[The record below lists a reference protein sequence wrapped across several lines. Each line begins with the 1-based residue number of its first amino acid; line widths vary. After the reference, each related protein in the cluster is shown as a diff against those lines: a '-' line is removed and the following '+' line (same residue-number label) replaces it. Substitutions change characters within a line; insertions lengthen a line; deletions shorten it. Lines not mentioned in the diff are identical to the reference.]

1 MKIAFIG
8 GGTMGEAIASAMLN
22 KGAATPSEISV
33 SEPMEERRDY
43 LKRKYGLRVTGSSKE
58 AVAMADVVLMSI
70 KPQSLPEALPAMAGV
85 LKPSQLV
92 LSIIAGARIATL
104 RDGLHHQFIVRSMPN
119 TPAQIGLGMT
129 VWTAT
134 PEVTAAQKKNARAI
148 LSVMGREIYVNDE
161 TSIDMAT
168 AVSGSGPAYFF
179 LFVES
184 LTDAAVKLGLPR
196 ETAKTLVIQ
205 TMLGSE
211 RLIEQSGKEPS
222 ELRQMVT
229 SKGGTTAAA
238 LGIFEAGDFRNLV
251 AKAIEAAYKRA
262 RELGGDKV

>member
-1 MKIAFIG
+1 
-8 GGTMGEAIASAMLN
+8 MGEAIASAMLN
-22 KGAATPSEISV
+22 KGAASPSDISV
-33 SEPMEERRDY
+33 SEPVQERRDY
-43 LKRKYGLRVTGSSKE
+43 LKRKYSVDVIGSSKQ
-58 AVAMADVVLMSI
+58 AVAGADVVLMSV
-70 KPQSLPEALPAMAGV
+70 KPQSLPEAMPDLAGI

-92 LSIIAGARIATL
+92 LSIIAGAKIATL
-104 RDGLHHQFIVRSMPN
+104 RDGLRHQPIVRSMPN

-134 PEVTAAQKKNARAI
+134 PEVTAAQKENARAI
-148 LSVMGREIYVNDE
+148 LAVMGRELYVDDE
-161 TSIDMAT
+161 RSIDMAT

-184 LTDAAVKLGLPR
+184 LTEAAVKLGLPR
-196 ETAKTLVIQ
+196 ETAKILVVQ

-238 LGIFEAGDFRNLV
+238 LGVFEDGNFRDLV
-251 AKAIEAAYKRA
+251 TKAIEAAYNRA
-262 RELGGDKV
+262 RELGGEKP

>member
-1 MKIAFIG
+1 
-8 GGTMGEAIASAMLN
+8 MGEAIASAMLD
-22 KGAATPSEISV
+22 KGAATPSDISV
-33 SEPMEERRDY
+33 SEPVEDRRDY
-43 LKRKYGLRVTGSSKE
+43 LKRKHGVKVTGSSKQ
-58 AVAMADVVLMSI
+58 AVAGADVVLMSI
-70 KPQSLPEALPAMAGV
+70 KPQSLPDVLPDMAGI

-92 LSIIAGARIATL
+92 LSIIAGAKIATL
-104 RDGLHHQFIVRSMPN
+104 SDGLRHHPIVRSMPN

-134 PEVTAAQKKNARAI
+134 PEVTAAQKENARAI
-148 LSVMGREIYVNDE
+148 LAVMGKELYVSDE

-196 ETAKTLVIQ
+196 ETAKTLVVQ

-238 LGIFEAGDFRNLV
+238 LGVLEAGDFRNLV
-251 AKAIEAAYKRA
+251 TRAIEAAYKRA
-262 RELGGDKV
+262 RELGGEKV

>member
-1 MKIAFIG
+1 
-8 GGTMGEAIASAMLN
+8 MGEAIASAMLN
-22 KGAATPSEISV
+22 KGAASPSDISV
-33 SEPMEERRDY
+33 SEPVQERRDY
-43 LKRKYGLRVTGSSKE
+43 LKRKYSVDVTGSSKQ
-58 AVAMADVVLMSI
+58 AVAGADVVLMSI
-70 KPQSLPEALPAMAGV
+70 KPQSLPEAMPDMAGI

-92 LSIIAGARIATL
+92 LSIIAGAKIATL
-104 RDGLHHQFIVRSMPN
+104 RDGLRHQPIVRSMPN

-134 PEVTAAQKKNARAI
+134 PEVTAAQKENARAI
-148 LSVMGREIYVNDE
+148 LAVMGRELYVDDE
-161 TSIDMAT
+161 RSIDMAT

-184 LTDAAVKLGLPR
+184 LTEAAVKLGLPR
-196 ETAKTLVIQ
+196 ETAKILVVQ

-238 LGIFEAGDFRNLV
+238 LGVFEDGNFRDLV
-251 AKAIEAAYKRA
+251 TKAIEAAYNRA
-262 RELGGDKV
+262 RELGGEKP